1 MVEFD
6 TRPLGTAAGP
16 AEAAV
21 PRRAPA
27 APPPVPPTSDEP
39 PLLDLGGVLRESPP
53 WLVSAIVHMLLM
65 IFLGLSILQNK
76 ISPGLNLDLGYS
88 EDVGDPLADDLSISQ
103 DEPPADDDQVL
114 TSQNLPIVED
124 PLATP
129 DILHV
134 APSALMPTGPVAPTS
149 IGLALTGREPG
160 MKQALLKAYGGSGRT
175 EGAVGVGL
183 RWLAAQQHRNGTWSL
198 QGPYPDG
205 SGSENIEAATAMALL
220 AFQGAGYTPAG
231 DPSHPFTPVV
241 RRGWSALLKRMK
253 EDGRFFDDVPRT
265 HQIYTQ
271 AQCTIALCE
280 LYAMTGDAQ
289 YYDAAQKAVDYCV
302 RMQSPQG
309 GWRYD
314 PNPVNG
320 ESDMS
325 VTGWVVMALQS
336 ARMAGIEVPS
346 PVFDRI
352 SQFLDS
358 VGRDDGTRYA
368 YQTQAGATL
377 TLTAEGLLCRQYLGW
392 PHDDPRLGMG
402 VDYLVQKQ
410 NLPDYSKRNVYYWY
424 YATQVL
430 HHMEGDAWR
439 QWNEEMRKMLP
450 EKQESRGKERGSWD
464 PKGDRWGDAGGRLYV
479 TCLSIYTL
487 EVYYRHLPLYQTG
500 LYENAR

>member
-6 TRPLGTAAGP
+6 TRPLVTAARS
-16 AEAAV
+16 AEAALAAS
-21 PRRAPA
+21 APA
-27 APPPVPPTSDEP
+27 APPALPPVADEP

-65 IFLGLSILQNK
+65 IVLGLTLLQNK

-103 DEPPADDDQVL
+103 DEPPADDEQVL
-114 TSQNLPIVED
+114 TADNLPIVED

-129 DILHV
+129 NVTAV

-160 MKQALLKAYGGSGRT
+160 MKQALLKAYGGNGHT
-175 EGAVGVGL
+175 EGAVGRGL

-198 QGPYPDG
+198 SGPYSDG
-205 SGSENIEAATAMALL
+205 SQTENIEAATAMALL
-220 AFQGAGYTPAG
+220 AFQGAGYTPNG
-231 DPSHPFTPVV
+231 DSSHPFTPVV

-253 EDGRFFDDVPRT
+253 PDGHFFADDVT
-265 HQIYTQ
+265 FNHQMYTQ

-302 RMQSPQG
+302 RVQSPQG
-309 GWRYD
+309 GWRYQPD
-314 PNPVNG
+314 PVNG
-320 ESDMS
+320 DSDMS

-346 PVFDRI
+346 PVFERI

-358 VGRDDGTRYA
+358 VARDEGSRYA

-392 PHDDPRLGMG
+392 PRDDPRLGMG
-402 VDYLVQKQ
+402 VDYLVQ
-410 NLPDYSKRNVYYWY
+410 NLP
-424 YATQVL
+424 
-430 HHMEGDAWR
+430 E
-439 QWNEEMRKMLP
+439 
-450 EKQESRGKERGSWD
+450 WD
-464 PKGDRWGDAGGRLYV
+464 
-479 TCLSIYTL
+479 
-487 EVYYRHLPLYQTG
+487 
-500 LYENAR
+500 